1 MLSLW
6 MAMLA
11 AYLAI
16 VLRWLAG
23 CLNLICWLALLA
35 ILAGYSSYACWL
47 QSPAKL
53 IGYNAYAGYDGR
65 LC

>member
-1 MLSLW
+1 M
-6 MAMLA
+6 
-11 AYLAI
+11 
-16 VLRWLAG
+16 AG

-35 ILAGYSSYACWL
+35 MLAGYSSYACWL

-53 IGYNAYAGYDGR
+53 VGYNAYIQYDGR